1 MTTLIQEKVQQAVGI
16 LQEKQVDAWLTFVR
30 ETTAVFD
37 PALALLYG
45 ANLTWHSA
53 LLLTRSGRRIAIVGR
68 YEAETATRTGAYDE
82 VIAYDKSIQPDL
94 MRTLDLL
101 APQQIAVNTSTNDPA
116 ADGLTHGMHEVL
128 TGYLAGTPHAGK
140 LISAESILA
149 ALRGRK
155 TPGEIDRIKKA
166 VDTTKE
172 IYQHAFAFLKPGLTE
187 KQVSEFMHRQMAEL
201 AVTEAWDYDNCP
213 AVNSGPESPVG
224 HAAPTDIVLERGH
237 LVHFDFGVRQEEYCS
252 DIQRMVYLLR
262 PGETEPPAEVRKGFE
277 TIVHAIQ
284 ETVKTMK
291 PGMRGAEVD
300 DIARGIVT
308 GAGYPEYEYGTGHQL
323 GRNAHDGG
331 TMLGPRWERYGNS
344 PEMLLEPGH
353 VYTVEPGLAVPGY
366 GYVGLEEDVL
376 VTESG
381 AQFLS
386 TPQTELILI

>member
-1 MTTLIQEKVQQAVGI
+1 MTIIQEKVQQAIGI

-37 PALALLYG
+37 PVLPLIYG
-45 ANLTWHSA
+45 ANLTWNSA

-82 VIAYDKSIQPDL
+82 VIAYDQSVQPDL

-101 APQQIAVNTSTNDPA
+101 APQQIAVNTSASDPA
-116 ADGLTHGMHEVL
+116 ADGLTHGMYQVL

-140 LISAESILA
+140 LISAEGIISS
-149 ALRGRK
+149 LRGRK
-155 TPGEIDRIKKA
+155 TPAEVERVRKA
-166 VDTTKE
+166 VATTEE
-172 IYQHAFAFLKPGLTE
+172 IYRRAFGFMKPGQTE
-187 KQVSEFMHRQMAEL
+187 KDLSEFMHQQMIEL
-201 AVTEAWDYDNCP
+201 QVTEAWDYEGCP

-252 DIQRMVYLLR
+252 DIQRMVYLLH

-277 TIVHAIQ
+277 TIVRAIR
-284 ETVKTMK
+284 ETVSKMK
-291 PGMRGAEVD
+291 PGMKGAEVHA
-300 DIARGIVT
+300 IARGIVPR
-308 GAGYPEYEYGTGHQL
+308 AGYPEYQYGPGRQV

-331 TMLGPRWERYGNS
+331 AMPGPRWERYGNS

-366 GYVGLEEDVL
+366 GYVGIEEDVL
-376 VTESG
+376 VTETG

-386 TPQTELILI
+386 TPQAELILL